1 MISVGVIGVG
11 SMGRHHARVYREL
24 PDAELVG
31 VYDVDS
37 EQAQAVAAAHG
48 TTPWPLDD
56 LLETCDAVS
65 IVVPTRFHREIA
77 EAAIDAGTD
86 ILVEKPL
93 AGTPDEARAIVD
105 AATDAGVTLQ
115 VGHIERFNPA
125 VQAVAAFADDLDLIA
140 LDTQRLGPPV
150 DRDGDDGVVMDL
162 MIHDI
167 DVARSLLGGEVVDV
181 QATGTADGQYVAAAL
196 RFDSGVV
203 ATLTA
208 SRVTHKKVRQLTLTA
223 DDCRVDVDY
232 TTQDVAIT
240 RQTLPEYVT
249 TNGGV
254 RYRSETVVERP
265 TVDNGE
271 PLRRELESFVE
282 SVSDGT
288 EPEVTGE
295 DGVRALELAA
305 RIDDVVDSC
314 GLTDAVQ

>member
-1 MISVGVIGVG
+1 MIPVGVVGVG
-11 SMGRHHARVYREL
+11 SMGQHHARVYREL
-24 PDAELVG
+24 PDADLVG
-31 VYDVDS
+31 VYDVDA
-37 EQAQAVAAAHG
+37 ERAEAVAADHG
-48 TTPWPLDD
+48 TVARPLDE
-56 LLETCDAVS
+56 LLDVCDAVS
-65 IVVPTRFHREIA
+65 IVVPTRFHREIT
-77 EAAIDAGTD
+77 EAAIEADTD
-86 ILVEKPL
+86 VLVEKPL
-93 AGTPDEARAIVD
+93 AGSSEEARAIVT
-105 AATDAGVTLQ
+105 AAESAGVTLQ

-125 VQAVAAFADDLDLIA
+125 VRAVSEFASDLQLIA

-150 DRDGDDGVVMDL
+150 ERDGNDGVVMDL

-167 DVARSLLGGEVVDV
+167 DIARSLLDGNVIGI

-196 RFDSGVV
+196 RFDTGIV

-249 TNGGV
+249 TNGGL

-271 PLRRELESFVE
+271 PLKNELSSFVDC
-282 SVSDGT
+282 VRTGT

-295 DGVRALELAA
+295 DGVRALELAEA
-305 RIDDVVDSC
+305 IVD
-314 GLTDAVQ
+314 AIE